1 MDPSK
6 INLSNVTKLF
16 EYEKISREIEQC
28 DDVETLKNIA
38 KSYIGKYD
46 LDEYD
51 IKVEGLVSG
60 IEKCYSSYL
69 TI

>member
-28 DDVETLKNIA
+28 DDVGILKNIA
-38 KSYIGKYD
+38 KSYVKLYFAQQEVISQ
-46 LDEYD
+46 LDAW
-51 IKVEGLVSG
+51 V
-60 IEKCYSSYL
+60 
-69 TI
+69 

>member
-28 DDVETLKNIA
+28 DDLDDLKNIA
-38 KSYIGKYD
+38 KSYTKLYFAQQEAILQ
-46 LDEYD
+46 LDAW
-51 IKVEGLVSG
+51 V
-60 IEKCYSSYL
+60 
-69 TI
+69 

>member
-28 DDVETLKNIA
+28 DDVDILKNIA
-38 KSYIGKYD
+38 KSYIKLYFAQQEVISQ
-46 LDEYD
+46 LDTW
-51 IKVEGLVSG
+51 V
-60 IEKCYSSYL
+60 
-69 TI
+69 